1 MSYSTG
7 VVNTISD
14 IRSTVINACVAAGWT
29 WNATNEVLHK
39 GSMFNKLTMTTKELF
54 VTGRRSL
61 TSGDAP
67 NVVGIGLLVNIAGEP
82 TYEIEFPAT
91 YHLFIFD
98 EEVYCVINYAV
109 NIYQWF
115 CFGKSSIQGLPGSGN
130 WVAGFRGDSTP
141 NLNYGG
147 GVSWPLDVNLSTY
160 GTLAFGNGAA
170 HCPVIFGSP
179 AFRNYYFYYNYS
191 CGRSYFVDSGLDG
204 EGWWMLSGKPYGTS
218 ENDYSNPGLYSAW
231 PDIQLTPSSW
241 NSEGVLIPIRAFK
254 NRPSN
259 RVSLVA
265 ELTNARHLRIDNYEE
280 RQIITLGMDQWM
292 VFPCYKRDVVAR
304 NGGKTHTGTLGFAI
318 KYEV

>member
-1 MSYSTG
+1 MSYTTG
-7 VVNTISD
+7 VVNSISD

-29 WNATNEVLHK
+29 WNAAQEVLHK
-39 GSMFNKLTMTTKELF
+39 GTMFNKLTMTTKELF
-54 VTGRRSL
+54 ITGRNTL
-61 TSGDAP
+61 TAGDAP
-67 NVVGIGLLVNIAGEP
+67 NVVGIGLLMNKLGYP

-115 CFGKSSIQGLPGSGN
+115 CFGKSTIQGLPGSGN
-130 WVAGFRGDSTP
+130 WVAGTRGDQLP
-141 NLNYGG
+141 FNYSGDLY
-147 GVSWPLDVNLSTY
+147 PFNMNLSTY
-160 GTLAFGNGAA
+160 GSLNFGDGHA

-179 AFRNYYFYYNYS
+179 AFRNHFSYDSFS
-191 CGRSYFVDSGLDG
+191 CGRSYFVDSGLDN
-204 EGWWMLSGKPYGTS
+204 EGWWMLSGKAYGGETGF
-218 ENDYSNPGLYSAW
+218 SNPGLYSAW

-304 NGGKTHTGTLGFAI
+304 NGGNTHTGTLGFAI